1 MTSGRKR
8 SLLTQSNQSDST
20 LSEQTPRYCK
30 VFWDYHGRAAH
41 GTANHFHHHLLEW
54 LKRAENDR
62 DPHDEHSVSYV
73 ALETGVTE
81 YTPTHS
87 AAYCVLPLPSGKHV
101 YRVLKAHRAI
111 LVEPS

>member
-1 MTSGRKR
+1 MKP
-8 SLLTQSNQSDST
+8 SDQPVPIQ
-20 LSEQTPRYCK
+20 SEQTPRYCK

-41 GTANHFHHHLLEW
+41 GTATHFHHHLLEW
-54 LKRAENDR
+54 LKRAEAER
-62 DPHDEHSVSYV
+62 DGHDERSASYI

-87 AAYCVLPLPSGKHV
+87 AAYCVLPLQSGKHV
-101 YRVLKAHRAI
+101 YRTLKAHRAI